1 MTNFGMKVAEGLGV
15 AGWIIGLLAGLGVFF
30 LVIVAVIYAI
40 LAVFDEEDKED
51 NEGGDYERKNQQ
63 TGA

>member
-15 AGWIIGLLAGLGVFF
+15 AGWIIGLLAGLGVFS

-40 LAVFDEEDKED
+40 LAVFDDEDKED